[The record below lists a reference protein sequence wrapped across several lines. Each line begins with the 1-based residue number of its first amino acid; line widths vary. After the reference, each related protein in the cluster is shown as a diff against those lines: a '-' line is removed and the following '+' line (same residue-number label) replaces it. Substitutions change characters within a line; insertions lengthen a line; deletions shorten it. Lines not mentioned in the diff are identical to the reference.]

1 VHCDVGGGSVANA
14 TRHNLAR
21 IPLRWMIRQCFI
33 LKTGILFHK
42 NMFKNIGLDPE
53 TLYPHVIHRPPLVHY
68 TPGCLAHRFDPPINF
83 AKDYKQTVKFE
94 EPFINEEEEDMLDA
108 LAPIYDQLKMVKGW
122 WILEILPNKQRYQKE
137 DDSWTHAR
145 GVNFGKPRIIPKQ
158 AKLGVKVHRS
168 VKVRM
173 EAEDFFKDV
182 KYKPA
187 ANFLEPTWVD

>member
-1 VHCDVGGGSVANA
+1 MTVVVIYTLSISYLIRDASDVGGGSVANA

-42 NMFKNIGLDPE
+42 NMFKNIGLDSE
-53 TLYPHVIHRPPLVHY
+53 TLYPYVKPRPPVVHY
-68 TPGCLAHRFDPPINF
+68 TPGCLAHRFEPPINY

-108 LAPIYDQLKMVKGW
+108 LTPIYDQLKMVKGW
-122 WILEILPNKQRYQKE
+122 WVLEILPNKQRYQKE

-145 GVNFGKPRIIPKQ
+145 GYVVDELCLEDWYLRILISCLFVLQ
-158 AKLGVKVHRS
+158 RQLR
-168 VKVRM
+168 
-173 EAEDFFKDV
+173 
-182 KYKPA
+182 
-187 ANFLEPTWVD
+187 